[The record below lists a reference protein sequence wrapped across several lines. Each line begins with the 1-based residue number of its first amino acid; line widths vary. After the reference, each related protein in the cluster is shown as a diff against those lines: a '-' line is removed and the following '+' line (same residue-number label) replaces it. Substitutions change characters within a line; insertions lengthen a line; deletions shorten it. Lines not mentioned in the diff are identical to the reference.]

1 MMSGLCMSQNC
12 NEIKR
17 AIKKKKLFS
26 NSVKDSTLL
35 MVFEILWNIGK
46 QKLKCKEYFSKKTLR
61 GLKKYKSLIK
71 YILSKNKN
79 LEKKKSKFLA
89 GSKSFKKVITR
100 LLVEFYKNCTEKEIV
115 EDE

>member
-79 LEKKKSKFLA
+79 LEKKNPNFWPGQNLL
-89 GSKSFKKVITR
+89 KK
-100 LLVEFYKNCTEKEIV
+100 
-115 EDE
+115 